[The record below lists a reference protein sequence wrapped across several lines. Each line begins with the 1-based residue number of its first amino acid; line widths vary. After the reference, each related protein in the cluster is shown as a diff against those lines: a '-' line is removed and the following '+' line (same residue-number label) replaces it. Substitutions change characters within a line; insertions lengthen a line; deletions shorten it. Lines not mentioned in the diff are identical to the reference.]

1 MDREILFTRTT
12 TTVVALL
19 VIITILTL
27 SIALLSSHEQ
37 RAYAHHV
44 LEEIAIGKGPM
55 QMSLADNRLYVANIG
70 QNSISVVNATS
81 DKIIARINTTAGV
94 STLYAVPQL
103 GKLYVSV
110 FEQPRIEVYDLKTL
124 NFLKNITLPG
134 AVLDYWYN
142 PSDNYDKHVILTTG
156 GSSMD
161 YDPTTGMMY
170 VAIYSHDHMEVINTK
185 TDAAVKTINLPAH
198 PSAVKVDPQA
208 QMVLVTSTA
217 GNRLSFISTKTNEII
232 GEMITGNGPW
242 DLAIDTSTH
251 TAYVTHVAS
260 YYVASVSIPTREVT
274 AKIPVASTPRAIAVD
289 NTEHKVYFSSVGGQ
303 NIVKVNGKTNEIE
316 TVIEMDAVPSYL
328 LADSTTHKIYVSS
341 NLSDKVVAIGPQSI
355 SASLP
360 VITVESPSGVVG
372 SIRVHGQ
379 DVVSSE
385 PYVSV
390 GNKTLTMLVNT
401 QDGGNL
407 TLTLPRQM
415 IDSLQGNNTDA
426 QFQVMIDGK
435 ATKYQEGQPIVAQED
450 GSQSREITVFIP
462 KGSAKLEV
470 VGTQV
475 VPEFPMPLTTVIAAI
490 VGIIAVLGR
499 TRLIKYRLQ

>member
-1 MDREILFTRTT
+1 MDGKVNFTRPA
-12 TTVVALL
+12 TVASLIMIIILVMTLSMALL
-19 VIITILTL
+19 TSNV
-27 SIALLSSHEQ
+27 Q
-37 RAYAHHV
+37 KAYAHHV
-44 LEEIAIGKGPM
+44 IEEIAVGKGPM
-55 QMSLADNRLYVANIG
+55 QMSLADDKLYVANIG
-70 QNSISVVNATS
+70 QRSISVVNTTS

-124 NFLKNITLPG
+124 SFIKNITLPG

-156 GSSMD
+156 GSAMD
-161 YDPTTGMMY
+161 YDPTTGMLY
-170 VAIYSHDHMEVINTK
+170 VAIYNHDHMEVINTK

-217 GNRLSFISTKTNEII
+217 GNRLSFISTKTNEVI
-232 GEMITGNGPW
+232 GDMITGNGPW

-274 AKIPVASTPRAIAVD
+274 AKIPVANTARAIAVD
-289 NTEHKVYFSSVGGQ
+289 SGEHKVYFSSVGGQ

-316 TVIEMDAVPSYL
+316 TVIQMGAVPSYL

-341 NLSDKVVAIGPQSI
+341 NLSDKIVAIGPQSV
-355 SASLP
+355 STSLP
-360 VITVESPSGVVG
+360 VITVEAPSGVVG
-372 SIRVHGQ
+372 SISVHGQ

-390 GNKTLTMLVNT
+390 GNKTLTISVNT

-415 IDSLQGNNTDA
+415 IDSLKGTTDA
-426 QFQVMIDGK
+426 QFRVMIDGK
-435 ATKYQEGQPIVAQED
+435 ATKYQEGQPIVAED

-462 KGSAKLEV
+462 KGSARLEI

-475 VPEFPMPLTTVIAAI
+475 VPEFGTFALLSL
-490 VGIIAVLGR
+490 GIAVVSVIIYTRR
-499 TRLIKYRLQ
+499 TTRRMVT